1 MELEPVRK
9 LQRYEFN
16 SAVSDT
22 LRKNSKYREL
32 YMHYH
37 YDTKIRK
44 NGDKEVVFKV
54 PCGYAD
60 LVKNIQDAMIKELVQ
75 KGIGIEIL
83 LLIT

>member
-1 MELEPVRK
+1 
-9 LQRYEFN
+9 
-16 SAVSDT
+16 
-22 LRKNSKYREL
+22 
-32 YMHYH
+32 MHYH

-75 KGIGIEIL
+75 NHIECAVFSEQSIL
-83 LLIT
+83 YEGMWR

>member
-1 MELEPVRK
+1 
-9 LQRYEFN
+9 
-16 SAVSDT
+16 
-22 LRKNSKYREL
+22 
-32 YMHYH
+32 MHYH

-75 KGIGIEIL
+75 KGIGIETNPSSNY
-83 LLIT
+83 LIGPIKKYNEHPIIRFNGRKLKR